1 MTENIV
7 ASKIEKFRTAISEQI
22 FRSTLFNL
30 PRKGTRTLFLEN
42 SAKAIFSALAT
53 GEALRVGDGVLAPA
67 IGDIA
72 QFSLIAN
79 LNDQM
84 ICDHGLSS
92 LYCGLGMIE
101 WSDTEA
107 AKPKAAPLVLVPL
120 KAVGSAITGFS
131 VIQVGAPVLNE
142 PLMRHL
148 SVQRSAIPPDEPL
161 AFVPKRSHARIKSFT
176 DQAAIGLFSMVR
188 STLAD
193 RLEEAFAGTFA
204 NHPLVTR
211 LLTPSNFAPETQSGD
226 CAYHKDPHL
235 PCDSAQLLALRSASA
250 GQNLVV
256 HGPPGTGKT
265 QTITNILADLLDQ
278 EKRVLL
284 MSEATAALE
293 PIFSRLGTNASA
305 ENTLNICAGF
315 AKDPRGNHG
324 RLNDLRED
332 LGRLSPD
339 ARPALTIAT
348 SAAYLAAIPAHWTFD
363 AVIIDEASRMRLS
376 YAVPALSAARQ
387 VIIVGDHQQCGP
399 SMIIQLSQD
408 GSVSLESDMSV
419 MDAGMAAKLPA
430 IRLSRHYRSKHP
442 SLIEFS
448 NERFY
453 QRSLICAPSAHAL
466 GEFGCILH
474 QVDGCFLGG
483 ANQTE
488 AGRVAAA
495 VVDQVRRDPA
505 SSTAVIA
512 TTYQQCVAIAKAA
525 HALDPSAYQRIELM
539 HASSCQG
546 IERDVIF
553 LSLAFGPDE
562 RGVQKRSFGLF
573 SDVDGHKALNVCLT
587 RARKRME
594 VFSSIQTETVTSEA
608 RTPMR
613 ALFDFL
619 QSGSDLNGVDE
630 REIENSPLQ
639 RFLHLHG
646 YELQQDAQ
654 HLLVKAD
661 GHFLAAIQLTGAM
674 SIFDERSEKAQLE
687 NSGWSTTSLPSEILN
702 LDRIDLDPS
711 IAAVLKDLEDFK
723 RKIEL

>member
-7 ASKIEKFRTAISEQI
+7 ASKIEKFRTAISEQV

-30 PRKGTRTLFLEN
+30 PRKGIRTLFLEN
-42 SAKAIFSALAT
+42 SAKAILPALAT
-53 GEALRVGDGVLAPA
+53 GENLRIGDGVLSPA
-67 IGDIA
+67 VGDIA
-72 QFSLIAN
+72 QFSLIAS
-79 LNDQM
+79 LDGQM

-107 AKPKAAPLVLVPL
+107 AKPKLAPLVLVPL
-120 KAVGSAITGFS
+120 KVTGSEITGYS
-131 VIQVGAPVLNE
+131 VRQAGAPVLNE
-142 PLMRHL
+142 ALMRHL
-148 SVQRSAIPPDEPL
+148 GVQRSSIPPNEPL
-161 AFVPKRSHARIKSFT
+161 TFVPKRAHARIKSFS

-204 NHPLVTR
+204 NHPLVAR
-211 LLTPSNFAPETQSGD
+211 LLTPSALSPATQYDDSAT
-226 CAYHKDPHL
+226 CKDPHL
-235 PCDSAQLLALRSASA
+235 PCDSNQLLALRAASA

-265 QTITNILADLLDQ
+265 QTITNILADLLGQ

-284 MSEATAALE
+284 LSEAAAALE
-293 PIFSRLGTNASA
+293 PILARLGAEASDK
-305 ENTLNICAGF
+305 NTLNLCAGF
-315 AKDPRGNHG
+315 SKDPRGNHG

-332 LGRLSPD
+332 LGRLSPND
-339 ARPALTIAT
+339 RPVLTIAT

-363 AVIIDEASRMRLS
+363 AVIIDEASRMRMS
-376 YAVPALSAARQ
+376 YAVPALSAASQ

-408 GSVSLESDMSV
+408 GSVSFESDMSV

-430 IRLSRHYRSKHP
+430 VRLSRHYRSKHR

-474 QVDGCFLGG
+474 HVDGCFVGG

-488 AGRVAAA
+488 AQAVAAA

-505 SSTAVIA
+505 SSAAVIA
-512 TTYQQCVAIAKAA
+512 TTYHQCVVIAKAA
-525 HALDPSAYQRIELM
+525 HALDPSAYQRIEIM

-546 IERDVIF
+546 IERDVVF

-573 SDVDGHKALNVCLT
+573 SDVDGQKALNVCLT

-594 VFSSIQTETVTSEA
+594 VFSSIHTEALTSEA

-613 ALFDFL
+613 ALIDFL
-619 QSGSDLNGVDE
+619 HSGAELNSIDE
-630 REIENSPLQ
+630 RESENSPLQ
-639 RFLHLHG
+639 RLLHLHG
-646 YELQQDAQ
+646 YELEEDAH
-654 HLLVKAD
+654 HLLVKFD
-661 GHFLAAIQLTGAM
+661 GQYLAAIQLTGAM
-674 SIFDERSEKAQLE
+674 SLFDERSERAQLE
-687 NSGWSTTSLPSEILN
+687 NSGWNITSLPAEIMS
-702 LDRIDLDPS
+702 LDRIELDPC
-711 IAAVLKDLEDFK
+711 IAAVLKDLDTFK
-723 RKIEL
+723 RKIE